1 MERTFESIKDF
12 TIEVLR
18 KDKDEHYA
26 FRLIVFDKATGKKM
40 NDRTF
45 ISANEHLLMLKFT
58 AYLTKQKIFR
68 RITPQKVKLRI
79 VETSNHLIPLW
90 FFAKIE
96 KETNGRIF
104 LKGEETEE
112 KITASN

>member
-1 MERTFESIKDF
+1 MERTFNSIKDF
-12 TIEVLR
+12 TIEILR

-26 FRLIVFDKATGKKM
+26 FRLLIYDMKTGKKV

-45 ISANEHLLMLKFT
+45 VSANEHLLMLKFT
-58 AYLTKQKIFR
+58 GYLTKQRLLR

-112 KITASN
+112 KISVN

>member
-1 MERTFESIKDF
+1 MERTFKNLKDF
-12 TIEVLR
+12 TIEILR

-26 FRLIVFDKATGKKM
+26 FRLLVFDIKSGEKI

-45 ISANEHLLMLKFT
+45 ISANEHLLMIKFT
-58 AYLTKQKIFR
+58 GYLTKQRLLR
-68 RITPQKVKLRI
+68 RITPQKTKLRI
-79 VETSNHLIPLW
+79 VETCNHLIPLW
-90 FFAKIE
+90 FFSKLE

-112 KITASN
+112 KILVD